1 MHQDA
6 FLYAGLFD
14 GAERAQLDL
23 GAARK
28 GYVHVVG
35 GRISVNG
42 ERLEAGDALK
52 IAGGPIR
59 LEGGQG
65 AEVLVFDLPA

>member
-23 GAARK
+23 GAGRL
-28 GYVHVVG
+28 GYVHVAR
-35 GRISVNG
+35 GRISANG

-52 IAGGPIR
+52 TAGGPIR
-59 LEGGQG
+59 LEDGQS

>member
-14 GAERAQLDL
+14 GAERAQLEI
-23 GAARK
+23 APARL
-28 GYVHVVG
+28 GYVHAAR

-52 IAGGPIR
+52 TAAGRIELFNG
-59 LEGGQG
+59 ED
-65 AEVLVFDLPA
+65 AEVLAFDLPR